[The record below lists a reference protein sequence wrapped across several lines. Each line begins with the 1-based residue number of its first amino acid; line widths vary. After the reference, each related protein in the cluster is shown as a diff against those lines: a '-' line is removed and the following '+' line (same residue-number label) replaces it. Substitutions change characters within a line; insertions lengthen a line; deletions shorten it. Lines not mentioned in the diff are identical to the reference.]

1 MDFKVIGEVTVRVT
15 VQIPALEQLLPHLA
29 AFMDSAATPAPAS
42 ATPAATPAPVSSS
55 PAAPVMPEPASP
67 PQAAPV
73 MSAPTA
79 PATSPAMPAPV
90 APAAAPT
97 AAPAYTT
104 EQIAKAG
111 AELAQAGKMP
121 QLMALLQQYGVQAV
135 TQLRPD
141 QYGEFATALRGLGAQ
156 L

>member
-55 PAAPVMPEPASP
+55 PAAPVMP
-67 PQAAPV
+67 
-73 MSAPTA
+73 APTA
-79 PATSPAMPAPV
+79 PATSPAMPAPT

-111 AELAQAGKMP
+111 ADLVQAGKMP

-135 TQLRPD
+135 TQLRPE

>member
-1 MDFKVIGEVTVRVT
+1 MDLNIHVEG
-15 VQIPALEQLLPHLA
+15 QISLLTPALEQLISHIAYPQSPAQPQA
-29 AFMDSAATPAPAS
+29 A
-42 ATPAATPAPVSSS
+42 PAATPAAVSSS
-55 PAAPVMPEPASP
+55 PAAPVMP
-67 PQAAPV
+67 
-73 MSAPTA
+73 APTA
-79 PATSPAMPAPV
+79 PATSPAMPAPT

-111 AELAQAGKMP
+111 ADLVQAGKMP

-135 TQLRPD
+135 TQLRPE

>member
-55 PAAPVMPEPASP
+55 PAAPVMP
-67 PQAAPV
+67 
-73 MSAPTA
+73 APTA
-79 PATSPAMPAPV
+79 PAMPPAMPAPT
-90 APAAAPT
+90 APAVAPT

-135 TQLRPD
+135 TQLRPE

>member
-1 MDFKVIGEVTVRVT
+1 MDLNIHVEG
-15 VQIPALEQLLPHLA
+15 QISLLTPALEQLISHIAYPQSPAQPQA
-29 AFMDSAATPAPAS
+29 A
-42 ATPAATPAPVSSS
+42 PAATPAPVSSS
-55 PAAPVMPEPASP
+55 PAAPVMP
-67 PQAAPV
+67 
-73 MSAPTA
+73 APTA
-79 PATSPAMPAPV
+79 PATSPAMPAPT

-111 AELAQAGKMP
+111 ADLVQAGKMP

-135 TQLRPD
+135 TQLRPE

>member
-1 MDFKVIGEVTVRVT
+1 MDFKVIGEVTVLVT

-55 PAAPVMPEPASP
+55 PAAPVMPAPTAPVSTAP
-67 PQAAPV
+67 AAPPA
-73 MSAPTA
+73 MPAPTA
-79 PATSPAMPAPV
+79 PAV
-90 APAAAPT
+90 APTTAPT
-97 AAPAYTT
+97 YTMD
-104 EQIAKAG
+104 QIAKAG

-121 QLMALLQQYGVQAV
+121 QLMALLQQHGVQAV
-135 TQLRPD
+135 TQLRPE